1 MKIAIAALAALSLT
15 AVVTPAPASAAEV
28 AGAWHVSGKVSSFAF
43 TLNCRFTPEGS
54 KLGGECTDASTNDP
68 KVDAGKSHVITSG
81 SVEGD
86 KVSFTY
92 QSSFLFTKFDVTYT
106 GVVSGDRISGTV
118 NAQGHEGAFT
128 ATKG

>member
-1 MKIAIAALAALSLT
+1 MKLASIALAALSL
-15 AVVTPAPASAAEV
+15 AAIAIPGASSAAEV

-68 KVDAGKSHVITSG
+68 KVNAGKSHVITSG

-86 KVSFTY
+86 KVRFTY

-106 GVVSGDRISGTV
+106 GVVSGDRISGAV

>member
-1 MKIAIAALAALSLT
+1 MKPPIAALAALSLI
-15 AVVTPAPASAAEV
+15 AIGAPSTSSAAEV
-28 AGAWHVSGKVSSFAF
+28 AGAWRVSGKVSSFAF

-54 KLGGECTDASTNDP
+54 KLGGLCTDASTSDP
-68 KVDAGKSHVITSG
+68 KVNAGKSHVITAG

-106 GVVSGDRISGTV
+106 GVAAGDRISGTV
-118 NAQGHEGAFT
+118 NAQGHEGTFT
-128 ATKG
+128 ASRG